1 MLEGGR
7 VVIKR
12 EAVFL
17 PFHFGGI
24 LLSKIKVFI
33 EYKVIPEKRK
43 QYLKLAEKITDQYK
57 DFQIQNFSV
66 YEGIEQPNL
75 FVEDFVITNYEFFNR
90 LKNFRLEEQIPFW
103 QDLHSC
109 IYGSVSKLNIFAFEE
124 I

>member
-1 MLEGGR
+1 M
-7 VVIKR
+7 
-12 EAVFL
+12 
-17 PFHFGGI
+17 
-24 LLSKIKVFI
+24 SKIKVFI

-43 QYLKLAEKITDQYK
+43 QYLKLAEQIADQYK

-90 LKNFRLEEQIPFW
+90 LKSFRLEEQIPFW

-109 IYGSVSKLNIFAFEE
+109 IYGSASKLNIFAFEE